1 MSDDIFDQPMSAV
14 VGNED
19 HKDANIEAEKQR
31 EAERRAKAAEAKKV
45 AEAEAQKV
53 ADAKK
58 ADEDAKKDGPVVHG
72 EHAQRYV
79 NKTSRHS
86 ERYEN
91 HP

>member
-1 MSDDIFDQPMSAV
+1 MTDEPNTFDQPNTAMNSPDMNPL
-14 VGNED
+14 VGSGINVEL
-19 HKDANIEAEKQR
+19 QR
-31 EAERRAKAAEAKKV
+31 KAGE
-45 AEAEAQKV
+45 EAQKA